1 MSEETKPR
9 RKSGLI
15 NMILGKINMLLA
27 AIAVSLIFSII
38 LEWIGI
44 AFWWPE
50 EGHLH
55 SQTMML
61 NEMQW
66 LSDDFSQSLF
76 AKSSTAFATSIIE
89 NVYNWLFVYTGIKEW
104 LTSPGNGSMEQWVHH
119 YGRAYIESIIY
130 VMITFIIRLIII
142 VFTSP
147 LFLLTALSGLTE
159 GLSLRIY
166 GNLVPDGNLP
176 TYTITLDVILC
187 NDGHSLGSLFIYP
200 VFNSPERYFSPGGLF
215 IWFIHLYNCGEFQEI
230 LVNFISP
237 WQYAGVYSSV
247 IVSVS
252 SFSASVSQ
260 SELSQS
266 STSQ

>member
-1 MSEETKPR
+1 MSEETKAR

-15 NMILGKINMLLA
+15 NLIFGKINMLLA

-44 AFWWPE
+44 AFWWPQ

-104 LTSPGNGSMEQWVHH
+104 LTSPG
-119 YGRAYIESIIY
+119 
-130 VMITFIIRLIII
+130 
-142 VFTSP
+142 
-147 LFLLTALSGLTE
+147 
-159 GLSLRIY
+159 
-166 GNLVPDGNLP
+166 
-176 TYTITLDVILC
+176 
-187 NDGHSLGSLFIYP
+187 
-200 VFNSPERYFSPGGLF
+200 
-215 IWFIHLYNCGEFQEI
+215 
-230 LVNFISP
+230 
-237 WQYAGVYSSV
+237 
-247 IVSVS
+247 
-252 SFSASVSQ
+252 
-260 SELSQS
+260 
-266 STSQ
+266 